1 MWKDF
6 GGSREAIDSDVED
19 TASREFA
26 EETLGMFASQ
36 NVDSASV
43 AASQVLMAAQLRDQ
57 RHSLEV
63 VHKLKKG
70 QYSMFIALLPFL
82 DPLMFYLAMRQNAET
97 QAVTGAEK
105 TAFAW
110 VRLDQLLAATA
121 RCASAYFL
129 KSSLSVSG
137 TVDGRRP
144 VSHGGRRL
152 MLHPCFASSLRL
164 AQGAGVRKLV
174 AAARKSM
181 QTLQQPAP
189 RLLHLAAQPRAD
201 QQQVFG
207 GTATRSHT
215 PGGARSSSPQESED
229 MADSH
234 RGCAYA
240 APSGS
245 GSTNHD
251 RELLFD
257 MSPEWRRALQS
268 LASVPGLN
276 VFACKSSSQQ
286 LKTREPKSNVE
297 HLCN

>member
-1 MWKDF
+1 MEPTNKRGYFTRSKVALEFKAAGVLPFCILPSGEALALLGAETSRTGPNGRMRKTMWKDF
-6 GGSREAIDSDVED
+6 GGSREAIDSDVQD

-164 AQGAGVRKLV
+164 AQGAGLRKLV
-174 AAARKSM
+174 AAARKSV
-181 QTLQQPAP
+181 QALQQPAP
-189 RLLHLAAQPRAD
+189 RLLPLAAQPPAD
-201 QQQVFG
+201 QRQ
-207 GTATRSHT
+207 
-215 PGGARSSSPQESED
+215 AR
-229 MADSH
+229 
-234 RGCAYA
+234 C
-240 APSGS
+240 
-245 GSTNHD
+245 
-251 RELLFD
+251 
-257 MSPEWRRALQS
+257 
-268 LASVPGLN
+268 
-276 VFACKSSSQQ
+276 
-286 LKTREPKSNVE
+286 
-297 HLCN
+297 